1 MENILLFVHILC
13 AAIWIGGAT
22 ISAILLISAKN
33 LEPLQAKAIIQNI
46 ANLAKFIFAPMA
58 VLVFITGTGL
68 ISVVEGLSFGDP
80 WISGAFLGIF
90 ISIILGAVF
99 HARAGRKALAA
110 AESGDSQSLTSAI
123 KSWLIIAYIDLAIII
138 SVLALMVFKPGA

>member
-99 HARAGRKALAA
+99 HARA